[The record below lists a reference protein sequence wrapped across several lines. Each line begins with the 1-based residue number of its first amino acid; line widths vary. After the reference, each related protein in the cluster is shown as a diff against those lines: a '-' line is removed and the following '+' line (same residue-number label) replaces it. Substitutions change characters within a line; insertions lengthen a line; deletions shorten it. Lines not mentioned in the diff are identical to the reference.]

1 MLKVKSFER
10 FVTYMIIRLMLN
22 LLNCG
27 LYSQSFDFWLQIQD
41 LMKICGFNFYLVAL
55 KMDEKEMN

>member
-1 MLKVKSFER
+1 
-10 FVTYMIIRLMLN
+10 MLN

-41 LMKICGFNFYLVAL
+41 SMKICGFNFYLVAL